1 MEKIIV
7 KKLQRQIGG
16 RREIKSSLGYIDLLT
31 KNQVIEVKNAQRFLQ
46 ALRQVLC
53 YSQDF
58 PELEKRIHLF
68 GHNAKYYQ
76 HKAEKLCEKNKYNV
90 TVTIDE
96 TF

>member
-1 MEKIIV
+1 MENIIV

-31 KNQVIEVKNAQRFLQ
+31 KNQVIEVKNAQRWLG

-68 GHNAKYYQ
+68 GTNAKYYQ
-76 HKAEKLCEKNKYNV
+76 NKAKKLCIENKYNV
-90 TVTIDE
+90 IVTIDE

>member
-1 MEKIIV
+1 MENIIV

-16 RREIKSSLGYIDLLT
+16 VREIKSSLGYIDLLT

-53 YSQDF
+53 YSKDF

-68 GHNAKYYQ
+68 GNNAKYYQ
-76 HKAEKLCEKNKYNV
+76 EKAKKLCEKNKYDV
-90 TVTIDE
+90 VVTIDE
-96 TF
+96 V